1 MAKKKKKVNVAMVG
15 AQFMGKT
22 HSNAWRKV
30 GMFFDLPVQ
39 PVMKVLCGK
48 FPEELEVAE
57 KWGWEETSLDWQEV
71 VQRDDIDIIDICT
84 PNFLHPKIAIEAAKH
99 GKHIICEKPLANTL
113 DEAKAM
119 LKAVESA
126 KVKHMCGFSYRFAP
140 AIQTIHNLIKKG
152 VLGHIF
158 HFRAAYQ
165 QDWIVDPDFPMV
177 WRLKKKHTG
186 SGALG
191 DIGAHITDLCHFLV
205 GDVDEVAGT
214 METFIKKRVVADSD
228 VGAWAA
234 KGSKKQKKYDTVDV
248 DDAAIYVARI
258 KNANT
263 LATFE
268 ATRFAPGRRNYNSI
282 EIYGSEG
289 SVLWN
294 KEDMNVFHYFNR
306 KDPDTLQ
313 GFRKVLATDIG
324 HPYTQAWWPPGHLI
338 GYEHLFVHEIYE
350 FLCSL
355 NRKTIKY
362 PTFEDAVKCQKVL
375 DAVERAAASKKWEKV
390 K

>member
-1 MAKKKKKVNVAMVG
+1 MPKKRVNVAMIG

-22 HSNAWRKV
+22 HSNAWRQV
-30 GMFFDLPVQ
+30 AAMFDLPVT

-48 FPEELEVAE
+48 FPEEVQVAE
-57 KWGWEETSLDWQEV
+57 KWGWQETSLDWEEV
-71 VQRDDIDIIDICT
+71 VARDDIDIIDICT
-84 PNFLHPKIAIEAAKH
+84 PNFLHPPIAIAAAKA
-99 GKHIICEKPLANTL
+99 GKHIVCEKPLANTL
-113 DEAKAM
+113 AEAQEM
-119 LKAVESA
+119 LKAVEKA
-126 KVKHMCGFSYRFAP
+126 GVTHMCGFSYRYAP
-140 AIQTIHNLIKKG
+140 AVQTIKNMMAKKQ
-152 VLGHIF
+152 LGDIF

-228 VGAWAA
+228 VGAWGA
-234 KGSKKQKKYDTVDV
+234 KGSKKQKKYDEVDV
-248 DDAAIYVARI
+248 DDAAIFVGRI
-258 KNANT
+258 KGVNT

-282 EIYGSEG
+282 EIYGSKG

-306 KDPDTLQ
+306 EDPPTLQ
-313 GFRKVLATDIG
+313 GFRKVLATDSG
-324 HPYTQAWWPPGHLI
+324 HPYTQAWWPPGHVI

-350 FLCSL
+350 FLAGLGKKKNNIS
-355 NRKTIKY
+355 
-362 PTFEDAVKCQKVL
+362 TFGDAVKCQKVL
-375 DAVERAAASKKWEKV
+375 DAVERASKTKKWEKV